1 MKPTNQ
7 IVWVLLLSTFLLAFA
22 SATEHELMPPEQDYY
37 LHFYQSPTGMNG
49 RTEIGNTNTF
59 AWVLWEGSDFEE
71 FQAATGID
79 MDQMTL
85 LCGQRAYGFQ
95 YRYDDGVE

>member
-22 SATEHELMPPEQDYY
+22 SATEHELIPPEQNHY
-37 LHFYQSPTGMNG
+37 LQFYQSPTEMNG

-59 AWVLWEGSDFEE
+59 AWVETTGDLIVSDSLTVEAWVLWEGSDFEE
-71 FQAATGID
+71 FQASTW
-79 MDQMTL
+79 T
-85 LCGQRAYGFQ
+85 R
-95 YRYDDGVE
+95 